1 MFVVQSYSLAV
12 VLCVVTMF
20 CWGSWANTR
29 KLARKDWRFELFYW
43 DYAIGVVLLT
53 LLLGLT
59 LENTGGTGSSF
70 GSDLAQASGSSIG
83 SALIGGA
90 IFNLANILLVA
101 AIDIAGMAVAFPVG
115 IGLAL
120 LIGVI
125 VNYVADPVGNLAL
138 LATGVILVTLAI
150 VLDAVAYRRLAGAAA
165 SSSTKG
171 LILSVACGIF
181 MGMFYRFVAAAMY
194 ADPARAEPGKMGPYA
209 AVFVFAVGIF
219 LSNFI
224 WNTLVM
230 KKPFVGTPVSFADY
244 FRGGFSTH
252 LTGILGGV
260 IWGWNVPE
268 PDCLGPGG
276 VRDFLWAGAGRHHGG
291 GFLGRLYLEGV
302 SERAARDLETA
313 WRDVCLLSVRPGV
326 DLILPA
332 PPEPGRPRLFMSVIS
347 RRELLQIAGGG
358 GRGGRRTRT
367 GRYT

>member
-1 MFVVQSYSLAV
+1 MFVLQSYTWAV
-12 VLCVVTMF
+12 VFCVITMF
-20 CWGSWANTR
+20 CWGSWANTQ
-29 KLARKDWRFELFYW
+29 KLARKGWRFELFYW
-43 DYAIGVVLLT
+43 DYVIGVLL
-53 LLLGLT
+53 LSLILGLT
-59 LENTGGTGSSF
+59 LGTHGTAGRPF
-70 GSDLAQASGSSIG
+70 LEDLGQASHSSIH
-83 SALIGGA
+83 SALLGGA

-101 AIDIAGMAVAFPVG
+101 AIDIAGMSVAFPVG

-138 LATGVILVTLAI
+138 LSTGVILVTLAI
-150 VLDAVAYRRLAGAAA
+150 VLDAIAYRRLAGAAA
-165 SSSTKG
+165 SVSTKG

-194 ADPARAEPGKMGPYA
+194 ADPAHAEPGKMGPYA

-260 IWGWNVPE
+260 IWGVGMSLSLIASAPAGYAISYG
-268 PDCLGPGG
+268 LGQGATMVAAFWG
-276 VRDFLWAGAGRHHGG
+276 VFIWKE
-291 GFLGRLYLEGV
+291 F
-302 SERAARDLETA
+302 RAAPSGTSK
-313 WRDVCLLSVRPGV
+313 LLAAMFACFLTGLS
-326 DLILPA
+326 LIVLA
-332 PPEPGRPRLFMSVIS
+332 
-347 RRELLQIAGGG
+347 
-358 GRGGRRTRT
+358 RT
-367 GRYT
+367 